1 MLELPPLELVMSQSP
16 QNDARTLELA
26 KIVGTEQDLSL
37 LQEHL
42 KEIIEGA
49 AFKGSHRSGQF
60 LKYIVDQAIAG
71 HFESLKERVIGVELF
86 GRAPT
91 YDTGD
96 DAIVRVTASD
106 VRKRLL
112 QHYGRYG
119 AASEFRITL
128 SPGSYIPEIIRDSP
142 PESITSRQEIL
153 SIERAVEKTDAAA
166 ETTPLETSVPKDTVI
181 SSTLIASESLTSHAD
196 AQKKPPLLK
205 YWPFLLLFTIVNAGI
220 WGFFWL
226 RLAPKS
232 SSAAAVLPWSVLL
245 NSPRSLQLITS
256 DPDIAQI
263 QDITHQTISI
273 SDYANHRYVLD
284 PGKLTP
290 QEEALYQVVVQ
301 ENKGSIVDE
310 PIAVSITELTAAN
323 AKKID
328 LHPARTIQL
337 SNLQTDDNY
346 IVLGSPRSNP
356 WSTYFSDPLSFR
368 FQYDAASGQEIVR
381 NFHPRHNEQT
391 QYVPTGLGGST
402 GQSYAVIAFVKNPEQ
417 NGHALLLAGANAEG
431 TNAAAKLVTD
441 PVRLGAVL
449 KNCGIAPSGPLQ
461 HFELLL
467 RLNMM
472 AGSPTRFNVE
482 ACHILPASPTETNTA
497 AADQ

>member
-1 MLELPPLELVMSQSP
+1 MLKLPPLELAMSQSP

-26 KIVGTEQDLSL
+26 KIVGTEQDMAL
-37 LQEHL
+37 LQDHL

-60 LKYIVDQAIAG
+60 LKYIVEQAIAG

-128 SPGSYIPEIIRDSP
+128 SPGSYIPEIIRDSLP
-142 PESITSRQEIL
+142 
-153 SIERAVEKTDAAA
+153 ERALEKADAAA
-166 ETTPLETSVPKDTVI
+166 ETTPLETSVPKDTIV
-181 SSTLIASESLTSHAD
+181 SPALIATESLTSHVD
-196 AQKKPPLLK
+196 TQKKSSFLK
-205 YWPFLLLFTIVNAGI
+205 YWPILLLFAIVNAGI
-220 WGFFWL
+220 WFFFWL
-226 RLAPKS
+226 HLAPKS
-232 SSAAAVLPWSVLL
+232 SSAASVLPWSVLL

-273 SDYANHRYVLD
+273 SDYANHHYVLD
-284 PGKLTP
+284 PAKLTP
-290 QEEALYQVVVQ
+290 QEDALYRVIVQ

-310 PIAVSITELTAAN
+310 PIAVSLAELAAAN
-323 AKKID
+323 AKKIE

-381 NFHPRHNEQT
+381 NFHPHPNEQT

-441 PVRLGAVL
+441 PARLGVAL
-449 KNCGIAPSGPLQ
+449 KNCGIASSGTLQ

-482 ACHILPASPTETNTA
+482 ACHILTANPSETNTA
-497 AADQ
+497 ALDQ